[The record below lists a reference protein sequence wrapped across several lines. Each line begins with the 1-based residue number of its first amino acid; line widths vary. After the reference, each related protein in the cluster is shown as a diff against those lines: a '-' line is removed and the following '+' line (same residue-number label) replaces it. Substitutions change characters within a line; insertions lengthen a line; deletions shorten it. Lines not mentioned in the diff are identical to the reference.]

1 MIVVAENSY
10 FPKKLDVDK
19 SIRTT
24 IDKTGVI
31 YCLFFPESGKRYI
44 GQCEDFWRR
53 MGSYKSAIKSG
64 IMAKN
69 QPNLYNAIVC
79 YEYKFTTIVVEYGI
93 SFEELDE
100 YEIKYIELY
109 DTFRNGYNMTGGG
122 KVLRGEAHPMF
133 GKKHTQETKEQMSIS
148 RMGDPRPKGE
158 EWCQEHSKKMSGE
171 NNPNFG
177 GLSEEHKK
185 MCSIA
190 KIKKS
195 IEKYADAGIDI
206 SEENMRDVLAKN
218 NNNMLKTAKELGC
231 HRMLVQRFCTR
242 HDIDV
247 SQNRHGE
254 NNPKRVQ
261 SIKDHA
267 LRGIDI
273 SYDNIVKVFKDND
286 NNVAKTAKVIG
297 CRWQVIRSF
306 CERNNLIQ
314 KNS

>member
-19 SIRTT
+19 SIHTT

-44 GQCEDFWRR
+44 GQCEDFWHR
-53 MGSYKSAIKSG
+53 MSSYRAAIKSG
-64 IMAKN
+64 ILAVHQAK
-69 QPNLYNAIVC
+69 LYNAIAC
-79 YEYKFTTIVVEYGI
+79 YEYKFTTIVIEYGI
-93 SFEELDE
+93 PLEKLDE
-100 YEIKYIELY
+100 YETKYVELY

-122 KVLRGEAHPMF
+122 KVLRGEANPMF
-133 GKKHTQETKEQMSIS
+133 GKKHKQESKEQISKS
-148 RMGDPRPKGE
+148 RMGDPRPKTE
-158 EWCQEHSKKMSGE
+158 EWCQEHSKTMSGE

-177 GLSEEHKK
+177 GVTEEHKK
-185 MCSIA
+185 MMSVA

-206 SEENMRDVLAKN
+206 SEENIRDVLAKN
-218 NNNMLKTAKELGC
+218 NNNMRKTAQDLGC
-231 HRMLVQRFCTR
+231 SEPLVQRFCAR
-242 HDIDV
+242 HSIDV
-247 SQNRHGE
+247 SQNKSGE
-254 NNPKRVQ
+254 NNPKRIQ

-267 LRGIDI
+267 LKGIDI
-273 SYDNIVKVFKDND
+273 SYDNIVKVFNDND
-286 NNVAKTAKVIG
+286 NNVAKTAKAIG
-297 CRWQVIRSF
+297 CRWQVIQSF